1 MSNHDTSIK
10 EPCKL
15 FKLLGKDTPD
25 FCEREFIPKVE
36 WQKFCNNE
44 QKCHNE
50 YWRIIYHEKKM
61 LNKRLERLEEK
72 AGISKEK

>member
-1 MSNHDTSIK
+1 MPNQDEPIK

-15 FKLLGKDTPD
+15 FKLLGDVVPD
-25 FCEREFIPKVE
+25 FCERQFTPKVE

-44 QKCHNE
+44 QKCHDE

-61 LNKRLERLEEK
+61 VNRRLERLEKET
-72 AGISKEK
+72 GISK